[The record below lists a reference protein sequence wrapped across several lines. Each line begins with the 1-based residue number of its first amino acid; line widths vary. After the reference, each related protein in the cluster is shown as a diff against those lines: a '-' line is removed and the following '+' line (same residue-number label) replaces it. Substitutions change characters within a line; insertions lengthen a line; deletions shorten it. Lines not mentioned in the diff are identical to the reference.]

1 MATTAASIIAKASQ
15 ILLDSGN
22 VRWTTDEL
30 LGWLNEAQK
39 QIVIFKPNAYVKS
52 SAVQLVAGTRQSLP
66 DDGVQLI
73 NVVRN
78 MGTTGSVPGVAVRFV
93 TRETLDAQLP
103 TWHSYAASNVAKHYL
118 FSTLD
123 PKHYYVF
130 PPQPAANTGF
140 VELVYGAVPPDA
152 TAGGSINVDDIYAS
166 PMLDWILYR
175 AFSKDT
181 EFAADQGR
189 SASHLQAF
197 TASLSGKAG
206 AESGT
211 TPEVT
216 STAPG

>member
-1 MATTAASIIAKASQ
+1 MATTVTSILAKAKQ
-15 ILLDSGN
+15 ILLDASA
-22 VRWTTDEL
+22 VRWTDDEL
-30 LGWLNEAQK
+30 LGWLNEAQR
-39 QIVIFKPNAYVKS
+39 QIVVIKANAYVKS

-73 NVVRN
+73 SVVRN
-78 MGTTGSVPGVAVRFV
+78 MGFNGNVPGRVVRYV
-93 TRETLDAQLP
+93 SRETLDAQLP
-103 TWHSYAASNVAKHYL
+103 TWHSYTASTAANHYL
-118 FSTLD
+118 FSGLD

-130 PPQPAANTGF
+130 PPQPAAGMGY

-152 TAGGSINVDDIYAS
+152 TAGGSISMDDIYMS

-197 TASLSGKAG
+197 TTSLSGKVN
-206 AESGT
+206 AETGV
-211 TPEVT
+211 TPELT
-216 STAPG
+216 TTAPG